1 MYKKFFVIIF
11 IFLFLINIAFLKAK
25 EKINSKYFKF
35 EKTLYEIGRIISN
48 ENISN
53 DRKNYILS
61 MKNSIISNNNEILIV
76 IMYHGFYEDEKDL
89 KTKYSVLKSDF
100 EEHLKILKEFGFEP
114 VSLLDIYYYLKFNKK
129 IPERSVY
136 LTFDDGFKSFMKV
149 YDLIKKYEFKGG
161 ISLIT
166 KFVNSHWT
174 IDLDDISLL
183 KKEGYIDF
191 ISHSHETHN
200 YFKKLVKNKDY
211 RTIKTDIKKSKEF
224 FNSIDIDIF
233 SFSYP
238 LSSGA
243 DDKNI
248 HKILE
253 ELGFKIAFG
262 GFSDF
267 IVKNDSNIY
276 NIPRIEI
283 SIRNGLNKK
292 ENFKNLISNIV
303 KNQIKK

>member
-1 MYKKFFVIIF
+1 MYKKFFVIIL
-11 IFLFLINIAFLKAK
+11 IFLYFIKIFDLKAK
-25 EKINSKYFKF
+25 EGLDFKYFKF
-35 EKTLYEIGRIISN
+35 EKSLYDIGRILSN

-53 DRKNYILS
+53 ERKSKILS
-61 MKNSIISNNNEILIV
+61 LKNSLVSDNNEILIV
-76 IMYHGFYEDEKDL
+76 LMYHGFYENDSDK
-89 KTKYSVLKSDF
+89 KTKYSVSKSDF
-100 EEHLKILKEFGFEP
+100 EEHLKILKDYGFEP
-114 VSLLDIYYYLKFNKK
+114 VNLLDIYYYLKFNKK

-166 KFVNSHWT
+166 KFINSHWT
-174 IDLDDISLL
+174 IDFDDILLL

-200 YFKKLVKNKDY
+200 YFKQLIKDKDY
-211 RTIKTDIKKSKEF
+211 KKIKSDIKKSKEF
-224 FNSIDIDIF
+224 LKSLDIDFF

-238 LSSGA
+238 LSCGS
-243 DDKNI
+243 DDENI
-248 HKILE
+248 HKILK
-253 ELGFKIAFG
+253 ELGFQMAFS
-262 GFSDF
+262 GFNGY
-267 IVKNDSNIY
+267 IVKSNSNLY

-303 KNQIKK
+303 KTQIKK